1 MREAL
6 RAKGGKT
13 SEGEYRKELN
23 ALKKEK
29 YPWMREATKCAVQ
42 LAIKNGFANAMK
54 HFRGKE
60 KFGFPRFK

>member
-1 MREAL
+1 
-6 RAKGGKT
+6 
-13 SEGEYRKELN
+13 
-23 ALKKEK
+23 
-29 YPWMREATKCAVQ
+29 MREATKCAVQ